1 MKVKPTLKA
10 ILITISIPVTAVV
23 GYAAYLLYGLSHYL

>member
-1 MKVKPTLKA
+1 MKFFAAA
-10 ILITISIPVTAVV
+10 IAIAVMAVV

>member
-1 MKVKPTLKA
+1 MKFFAAA
-10 ILITISIPVTAVV
+10 IAISVMAVV

>member
-1 MKVKPTLKA
+1 MKFFAAA
-10 ILITISIPVTAVV
+10 IAISVMAVF